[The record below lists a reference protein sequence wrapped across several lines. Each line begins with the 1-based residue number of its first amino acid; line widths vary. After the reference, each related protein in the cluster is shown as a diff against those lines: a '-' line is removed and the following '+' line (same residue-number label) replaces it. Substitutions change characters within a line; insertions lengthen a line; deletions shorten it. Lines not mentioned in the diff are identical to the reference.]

1 LADSVPIYVGIGI
14 RRCRFKGET
23 MSLEKDVSSVLQQY
37 AADTGVYSIEKVERD
52 FVRVT
57 QELSTEHVTNGL
69 SEALRSEQTPP
80 FDQVVGQSFE
90 HGDDEQRA
98 GMLNQ
103 LLDGAGPA
111 VVKQLIESGVLQ
123 GGQSDAAQEQ
133 SVTPELAGQLHPDLI
148 QQVARE
154 AHQEDPAVIDRMSKV
169 YAEDADLGATLGGGT
184 LSVVMSKIAENR

>member
-1 LADSVPIYVGIGI
+1 
-14 RRCRFKGET
+14 

-37 AADTGVYSIEKVERD
+37 AAETGVYSTEKVERD

-57 QELSTEHVTNGL
+57 KELSAEHVTNGL

-90 HGDDEQRA
+90 QGDDEQRA

-103 LLDGAGPA
+103 LLDGAGPS
-111 VVKQLIESGVLQ
+111 VVKPLVENGVPH
-123 GGQSDAAQEQ
+123 DALKCSEKQEPAV
-133 SVTPELAGQLHPDLI
+133 SPELAGQLHPELV

-154 AHQEDPAVIDRMSKV
+154 AHQENPEVIDKMSNF
-169 YAEDADLGATLGGGT
+169 YAEDPALVTTLGGGT